1 MQKNALIIFS
11 RKPELGKVK
20 TRLAK
25 SVGDQKALEVYIYL
39 LKHSAEIASQVNAEK
54 QVWYTN
60 SIEKND
66 VWDDEIFKKFKQ
78 IDGDLG
84 EKMKH
89 AFSSNFDNYFKKVV
103 IIGTDLPD
111 IDTDTIEKAYQLLDT
126 NDVVIGPAEDGGYY
140 LLGMNRFIPEVFNDV
155 EWSTP
160 KVLNQTL
167 GKLKHKSVALLDKKN
182 DIDYEE
188 DALRHETL
196 IEIIERN

>member
-39 LKHSAEIASQVNAEK
+39 LKHSAEIASQANAEK

-66 VWDDEIFKKFKQ
+66 IWDDEIFKKFKQ

-89 AFSSNFDNYFKKVV
+89 AFSSNFDNWFKKVV
-103 IIGTDLPD
+103 IIGTDLLD

-126 NDVVIGPAEDGGYY
+126 NDVIIGPAEDGGYY
-140 LLGMNRFIPEVFNDV
+140 LLGMNHFIPEVFKDV
-155 EWSTP
+155 EWSTS

-167 GKLKHKSVALLDKKN
+167 DKLKHKSVALLDKKN
-182 DIDYEE
+182 DIDFKE
-188 DALRHETL
+188 DALRHEAL
-196 IEIIERN
+196 VKILGKN